1 MLITYGKID
10 DIIIRWY
17 RLVYVFYI
25 LGEKKINCDGDLF
38 TGIEMAE
45 EYIPHGFSI
54 LGPNSS
60 LLSWEVRWFFYNNVT
75 KKIPDYS
82 LHSLYSWN
90 KEK

>member
-1 MLITYGKID
+1 
-10 DIIIRWY
+10 
-17 RLVYVFYI
+17 
-25 LGEKKINCDGDLF
+25 
-38 TGIEMAE
+38 MAE